1 MKLITVFFSFVLLS
15 FFSPAYAVSESE
27 ARRVEM
33 SMDNAPLPQVISM
46 VWQRVFNRPYQLS
59 PDIAG
64 DTRLVSFY
72 LSKNQ
77 EPRSFFI
84 SYLKRL
90 NISVTSMKDGVDYI
104 SVIKQTEQKVPDVV
118 FTYRPKYRSVS
129 YLSAMLNSVVSSGA
143 FSNHIQSVDDLSGGV
158 SGITT
163 TDSASTRMSIATD
176 AEVLVYSGPAAS
188 VRQIEKILPRIDVPA
203 EQVTVSGYVLEVQ
216 TTDRNA
222 TGLQIIADLF
232 RNKLGM
238 SVGARLDGGNSFT
251 LNVGGLNAFYSL
263 IKEDSRFNVVSN
275 PRLTVLS
282 GSKSQF
288 TVGQEVPVLDSVS
301 YQGSSGT
308 PVQSVTYR
316 NSGAIF
322 TVTPVVLD
330 GLITLDISQQLS
342 DFVKTTTGVNS
353 SPTLTKREI
362 STKVDVKDG
371 ELLVLGGLA
380 SSKLT
385 QSRTGFSFLPGF
397 TGKSDENNRT
407 DIIVVLQA
415 RRVGK

>member
-1 MKLITVFFSFVLLS
+1 
-15 FFSPAYAVSESE
+15 
-27 ARRVEM
+27 
-33 SMDNAPLPQVISM
+33 
-46 VWQRVFNRPYQLS
+46 
-59 PDIAG
+59 
-64 DTRLVSFY
+64 LVSFY

-118 FTYRPKYRSVS
+118 FTYRPRYRSVS

-143 FSNHIQSVDDLSGGV
+143 FSNHIQSVDYLSGGV
-158 SGITT
+158 SGTST
-163 TDSASTRMSIATD
+163 TDSASTRMSMATD

-397 TGKSDENNRT
+397 TG
-407 DIIVVLQA
+407 
-415 RRVGK
+415 

>member
-1 MKLITVFFSFVLLS
+1 
-15 FFSPAYAVSESE
+15 
-27 ARRVEM
+27 
-33 SMDNAPLPQVISM
+33 
-46 VWQRVFNRPYQLS
+46 
-59 PDIAG
+59 
-64 DTRLVSFY
+64 
-72 LSKNQ
+72 
-77 EPRSFFI
+77 
-84 SYLKRL
+84 
-90 NISVTSMKDGVDYI
+90 
-104 SVIKQTEQKVPDVV
+104 
-118 FTYRPKYRSVS
+118 
-129 YLSAMLNSVVSSGA
+129 
-143 FSNHIQSVDDLSGGV
+143 
-158 SGITT
+158 
-163 TDSASTRMSIATD
+163 
-176 AEVLVYSGPAAS
+176 
-188 VRQIEKILPRIDVPA
+188 QIEKILPRIDVPA

-397 TGKSDENNRT
+397 TGKSDEDNRT

>member
-1 MKLITVFFSFVLLS
+1 
-15 FFSPAYAVSESE
+15 
-27 ARRVEM
+27 
-33 SMDNAPLPQVISM
+33 
-46 VWQRVFNRPYQLS
+46 
-59 PDIAG
+59 
-64 DTRLVSFY
+64 
-72 LSKNQ
+72 
-77 EPRSFFI
+77 
-84 SYLKRL
+84 
-90 NISVTSMKDGVDYI
+90 
-104 SVIKQTEQKVPDVV
+104 KQTEQKVPDVV

-143 FSNHIQSVDDLSGGV
+143 FSNHIQSVDYLSGGV

>member
-1 MKLITVFFSFVLLS
+1 
-15 FFSPAYAVSESE
+15 
-27 ARRVEM
+27 
-33 SMDNAPLPQVISM
+33 
-46 VWQRVFNRPYQLS
+46 
-59 PDIAG
+59 G

-118 FTYRPKYRSVS
+118 FTYRPRYRSVS

-143 FSNHIQSVDDLSGGV
+143 FSNHIQSVDYLSGGV
-158 SGITT
+158 SGTST
-163 TDSASTRMSIATD
+163 TDSASTRMSMATD

-301 YQGSSGT
+301 YQG
-308 PVQSVTYR
+308 
-316 NSGAIF
+316 
-322 TVTPVVLD
+322 
-330 GLITLDISQQLS
+330 
-342 DFVKTTTGVNS
+342 
-353 SPTLTKREI
+353 
-362 STKVDVKDG
+362 
-371 ELLVLGGLA
+371 
-380 SSKLT
+380 
-385 QSRTGFSFLPGF
+385 
-397 TGKSDENNRT
+397 
-407 DIIVVLQA
+407 
-415 RRVGK
+415 

>member
-1 MKLITVFFSFVLLS
+1 MTFFKLFFLFYLFLSSFS
-15 FFSPAYAVSESE
+15 YA
-27 ARRVEM
+27 A
-33 SMDNAPLPQVISM
+33 DNNSGHIQMNMENSPLPQVISL
-46 VWQRVFNRPYQLS
+46 VWQRVFDRPYQLS
-59 PDIAG
+59 PEVAG

-72 LSKNQ
+72 LSEKQN
-77 EPRSFFI
+77 PRDFFI

-90 NISVTSMKDGVDYI
+90 NISVTTTRDGVDYI
-104 SVIKQTEQKVPDVV
+104 SVVKPVERKIPDVV

-129 YLSAMLNSVVSSGA
+129 YLSATLHSVVSSGS
-143 FSNHIQSVDDLSGGV
+143 FSNYVQSVDYSG
-158 SGITT
+158 SSPTN
-163 TDSASTRMSIATD
+163 SASTRVSLATD
-176 AEVLVYSGPAAS
+176 SEILVYSGPES
-188 VRQIEKILPRIDVPA
+188 TVRQIEKILPRIDVPA

-216 TTDRNA
+216 TTERNA

-232 RNKLGM
+232 RNKLGV
-238 SVGARLDGGNSFT
+238 SLGASLSGGNSFT

-263 IKEDSRFNVVSN
+263 IRDDSRFNVVSN

-282 GSKSQF
+282 GSRSQF
-288 TVGQEVPVLDSVS
+288 TVGQEVPVLDSLS
-301 YQGSSGT
+301 YQGSNGT

-322 TVTPVVLD
+322 TVTPAVLND
-330 GLITLDISQQLS
+330 VITLDISQQLS

-362 STKVDVKDG
+362 STRVDVQDG

-380 SSKLT
+380 STKST

-397 TGKSDENNRT
+397 TGKSDEDNRT